1 MVETDAVNGEDFQEN
16 ATTGRGTLLDEIF
29 YFSDRIIVKI
39 PCYFVFLDTSYLHS
53 PLESVLSPKFWER
66 VHNC

>member
-1 MVETDAVNGEDFQEN
+1 MVETDAVNGEHFQEN

-39 PCYFVFLDTSYLHS
+39 KFHATSC
-53 PLESVLSPKFWER
+53 F
-66 VHNC
+66 

>member
-39 PCYFVFLDTSYLHS
+39 KFHATSC
-53 PLESVLSPKFWER
+53 F
-66 VHNC
+66 